1 MKQQQ
6 SIVKRGI
13 CRSVFL
19 AMSAVLACAIA
30 VLLAGGIG
38 TNTSAKA
45 ATWELS
51 DNDAKIEI
59 ESFQS
64 GTVVENAAFLSNVTL
79 KNNINSSTTNA
90 HVYFS
95 NTNMPTKRTFLFI
108 PKQNPFADLEDYE
121 VSSVTLLLDGERKD
135 CLYYNALPHFY
146 PYVFMSG
153 AYFEGVH
160 IPSVVVTYTLAK
172 AEKEPVPLPPDPVKE
187 GYNFIG
193 WYYDAEF
200 TRVYDGK
207 PIYEDT
213 QLYAKFVIKRF
224 SVTFDPDG
232 GSEVNTQTVD
242 WNTAATLAE
251 STRAGYNF
259 MGWFLPD
266 GTQYTNQPIKEDTV
280 LTARWELK
288 MYTVT
293 FYVDGEVHTTL
304 QVPYGST
311 LEKAM
316 RKAKVADYGVK
327 DIEGT
332 RISKYSTITE
342 DTAVLIHELN
352 GWEKYG
358 DFVARSPW
366 YTWLMVGLGSAL
378 AVAFS
383 ITVVL
388 LVKARR

>member
-19 AMSAVLACAIA
+19 AVSAVLACAIA

-45 ATWELS
+45 ASTTPDEVLNCTS
-51 DNDAKIEI
+51 PFMGRYVVDA
-59 ESFQS
+59 
-64 GTVVENAAFLSNVTL
+64 TDDVFLSKVRL
-79 KNNINSSTTNA
+79 RNNINNEIVNTD
-90 HVYFS
+90 VYLMFGH
-95 NTNMPTKRTFLFI
+95 TPIAQYGLFYPKR
-108 PKQNPFADLEDYE
+108 NPFPSLKNYVVTSVTIDLERYAGNTGTE
-121 VSSVTLLLDGERKD
+121 NYGAFVWGINEPGTTPPNSS
-135 CLYYNALPHFY
+135 LP
-146 PYVFMSG
+146 
-153 AYFEGVH
+153 ELN
-160 IPSVVVTYTLAK
+160 VTYKLELA
-172 AEKEPVPLPPDPVKE
+172 PTVPLPEEPTKE
-187 GYNFIG
+187 GHHFVG

-200 TRVYDGK
+200 TQPYDDA
-207 PIYEDT
+207 PIFADT
-213 QLYAKFVIKRF
+213 QLYAKFEIDRF
-224 SVTFDPDG
+224 KVTYDSNG
-232 GSEVNTQTVD
+232 GSGVGYSMVD
-242 WNTAATLAE
+242 WNAAAPTPE
-251 STRAGYNF
+251 TKRTGYNF
-259 MGWFLPD
+259 LGWFRED
-266 GTQYTNQPIKEDTV
+266 GTQYNGEAITEDTT
-280 LTARWELK
+280 LTARWDIQVF
-288 MYTVT
+288 TVT
-293 FYVDGEVHTTL
+293 FYVDGKEYTAM
-304 QVPYGST
+304 QVPYGTSLAT
-311 LEKAM
+311 AM
-316 RKAKVADYGVK
+316 KHAKVADYGVK

-358 DFVARSPW
+358 DFVGRSPW